1 MARDFVCIVCPRGC
15 ELHIDDNGVVSGNF
29 CPRGSKYAIDEITCP
44 RRTLTSSVRVAN
56 REDLLVSVKTDKA
69 IRKEKMFEAME
80 QINAISVNA
89 PCKIDDVLI
98 KDFTEEGVNLVITK
112 NID

>member
-15 ELHIDDNGVVSGNF
+15 QLHVDDNGTVSGNF
-29 CPRGSKYAIDEITCP
+29 CPRGNKYANDEMTCP

-56 REDLLVSVKTDKA
+56 REDLLVSVKTDGA
-69 IRKEKMFEAME
+69 IKKEKMFEAME
-80 QINAISVNA
+80 QIDKISVNA
-89 PCKIDDVLI
+89 PCRIGDVLI
-98 KDFTEEGVNLVITK
+98 KDFTEEGINLVITK